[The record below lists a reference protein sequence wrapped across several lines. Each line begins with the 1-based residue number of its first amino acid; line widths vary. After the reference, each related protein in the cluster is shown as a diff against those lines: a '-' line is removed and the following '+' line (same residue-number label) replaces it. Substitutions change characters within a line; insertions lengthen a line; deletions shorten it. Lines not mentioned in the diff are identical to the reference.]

1 MTYLRIN
8 PVLALLLLLT
18 AIAAALPFISYAPN
32 RLVSGEGRHLWQLW
46 PQTIWMLVGVGCAW
60 LTACFIPAK
69 KGSIFALILA
79 QFVFVLLVWG
89 AGKAATQL
97 AQNGSAL
104 ARTSLGS
111 GFWLAAALALLA
123 CSDAIRRIST
133 HPLWRWL
140 LHMQIAIIPL
150 WLLYSG
156 TLNDL
161 SLMKEYAN
169 RQDVFDDALA
179 QHLTLLFGAVLPAL
193 VIGVPLGIWCYFS
206 TARQGA
212 IFSLLNVIQTVP
224 SVALFGLLIAPLAGL
239 VTAFPWLGKFG
250 IAGTGMTPALIALVL
265 YALLPLVRG
274 VVVGLN
280 QIPRDVLES
289 ARAMGMSG
297 AQRFLHVQL
306 PLALPVFL
314 RSLRVVM
321 VQTVGMAVIAALI
334 GAGGFGA
341 LVFQGLLS
349 SAIDLVL
356 LGVIPVI
363 VLAVLIGTSG
373 SGKSTTL
380 KMINRLVEHDSGEI
394 RFAGEEIRSLPVL
407 ELRRRMGYAIQ
418 SIGLF
423 PHWSVAQNIAT
434 VPQLQKWSRARIDDR
449 IDELMALLG
458 LESNLRERYP
468 HQLSGGQQQ
477 RVGVARALAADPQVL
492 LMDEPFGALDPVTRG
507 ALQQEMTR
515 IHRLLG
521 RTIVLVTHDID
532 EALRLAEH
540 LVLMDHGEV
549 VQQGNPLTMLT
560 RPANDFVRQFFGRS
574 ELGVRLLSLRS
585 VVDYVRREERAEGEA
600 LAEEMTLRDALSL
613 FVARGCEVLPVV
625 NTQGQPC
632 GTLHF
637 QDLLV
642 EA

>member
-1 MTYLRIN
+1 MIE
-8 PVLALLLLLT
+8 
-18 AIAAALPFISYAPN
+18 FSH
-32 RLVSGEGRHLWQLW
+32 VSKLFGIQ
-46 PQTIWMLVGVGCAW
+46 
-60 LTACFIPAK
+60 
-69 KGSIFALILA
+69 
-79 QFVFVLLVWG
+79 
-89 AGKAATQL
+89 KAV
-97 AQNGSAL
+97 
-104 ARTSLGS
+104 
-111 GFWLAAALALLA
+111 
-123 CSDAIRRIST
+123 
-133 HPLWRWL
+133 
-140 LHMQIAIIPL
+140 
-150 WLLYSG
+150 
-156 TLNDL
+156 NDL
-161 SLMKEYAN
+161 NLNFQEGS
-169 RQDVFDDALA
+169 
-179 QHLTLLFGAVLPAL
+179 
-193 VIGVPLGIWCYFS
+193 FS
-206 TARQGA
+206 
-212 IFSLLNVIQTVP
+212 
-224 SVALFGLLIAPLAGL
+224 
-239 VTAFPWLGKFG
+239 
-250 IAGTGMTPALIALVL
+250 
-265 YALLPLVRG
+265 
-274 VVVGLN
+274 
-280 QIPRDVLES
+280 
-289 ARAMGMSG
+289 
-297 AQRFLHVQL
+297 
-306 PLALPVFL
+306 
-314 RSLRVVM
+314 
-321 VQTVGMAVIAALI
+321 
-334 GAGGFGA
+334 
-341 LVFQGLLS
+341 
-349 SAIDLVL
+349 
-356 LGVIPVI
+356 
-363 VLAVLIGTSG
+363 VLIGTSG

-380 KMINRLVEHDSGEI
+380 KMINRLVEHDSGVI

-423 PHWSVAQNIAT
+423 PHWSVAQNIAI

-585 VVDYVRREERAEGEA
+585 VADYVRREERAEGEA

-637 QDLLV
+637 QDLLE